1 MLGERSKKALE
12 KRGLGIGV
20 WRKFALGANW
30 REAFEHECSILPLG
44 KQSTG
49 CKRV

>member
-20 WRKFALGANW
+20 WRKFALGAN
-30 REAFEHECSILPLG
+30 
-44 KQSTG
+44 
-49 CKRV
+49 